1 MQAARQLWHEHLKN
15 VPIEKL
21 VFLDESG
28 AQTNMTRTHGRAPR
42 GQRVIE
48 KLPHGHW
55 QTTTMISAIR
65 SSGPFASVIVNGAT
79 DSDVFRTYVQE
90 ALAPQLEA
98 GDVVILDNLQPHK
111 AAGVKEMI
119 EAAGAKLLY
128 LPPYSPDLNPIEN
141 MWSKVK
147 RKLRSSAAR
156 SFETLTQAVWSALDQ
171 VTPQDCL
178 GFFRGCGYV
187 AMRKGAP
194 L

>member
-1 MQAARQLWHEHLKN
+1 MRAARQLWHEHLKN

-79 DSDVFRTYVQE
+79 DSDVFRTYVRE
-90 ALAPQLEA
+90 ALTPQLHA

-111 AAGVKEMI
+111 AAGIRQMI
-119 EAAGAKLLY
+119 EAAGARLLY

-141 MWSKVK
+141 MGSKVK
-147 RKLRSSAAR
+147 RKLRSTAAR
-156 SFETLTQAVWSALDQ
+156 SFDSLINAVWSALDQ

-187 AMRKGAP
+187 AK
-194 L
+194 